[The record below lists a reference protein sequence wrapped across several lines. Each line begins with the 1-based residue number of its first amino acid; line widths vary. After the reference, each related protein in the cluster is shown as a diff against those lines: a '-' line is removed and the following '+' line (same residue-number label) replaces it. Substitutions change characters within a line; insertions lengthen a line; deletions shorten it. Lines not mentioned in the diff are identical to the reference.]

1 MNDYGHVV
9 LLDVKLMRKYF
20 SFTISVANSGQRYCC
35 PGYSAVFFVSLVTLR
50 TETSSCKRLTRT
62 GGIEVR
68 LVYPASLLFCRW
80 RDRGP
85 KRESDLKKVAEGLE
99 PRTFEL
105 QFLNCSPGF

>member
-1 MNDYGHVV
+1 MPCVLNDYGHVV

-50 TETSSCKRLTRT
+50 TATSSCKRLTRT
-62 GGIEVR
+62 GGIEVH
-68 LVYPASLLFCRW
+68 LVYPASLLFCRR

-99 PRTFEL
+99 L
-105 QFLNCSPGF
+105 LNRSPGF